1 MTIRTL
7 FFYLGAVILGSSI
20 KSAAI
25 GPIDFE
31 TAGDLTGNFRLYGNV
46 PDVSHTGPAAGND
59 YVVYQ
64 HNSIVPPGHV
74 GLFDTTPGDGSA
86 TQNTFSGNLRVEFD
100 LSASERNSRFGVWFI
115 DPTPGNA
122 NRNLLA
128 WFGMDVLPTRDIIR
142 FFKNGDPISGNP
154 PSFGVFM
161 GGTSPTVQSGADV
174 SPDTTMTWSRL
185 TVDYWVDSLGVPTI
199 ALTVGTLTAV
209 SSYEASDALPANV
222 EVAFYLLDQPGDGSA
237 KLDNFSITQVPEPS
251 ALMLLFLGALPLC
264 RRGRARTLHPPT

>member
-7 FFYLGAVILGSSI
+7 FFYLGAVILGSI

-46 PDVSHTGPAAGND
+46 PDVSQTVPTAGND
-59 YVVYQ
+59 SVVYQ
-64 HNSIVPPGHV
+64 HNSIMPLGHV
-74 GLFDTTPGDGSA
+74 GLFDTTPSDGGA
-86 TQNTFSGNLRVEFD
+86 TQNTFSGNLRVELD
-100 LSASERNSRFGVWFI
+100 LSASQRNARFGVWFI

-128 WFGMDVLPTRDIIR
+128 WFGMDVISTRDIIR
-142 FFKNGDPISGNP
+142 FFKNGDAVSGNP
-154 PSFGVFM
+154 PFM
-161 GGTSPTVQSGADV
+161 GINAGPGSGGPAESGADV
-174 SPDTTMTWSRL
+174 SLDTAMTWSHL

-209 SSYEASDALPANV
+209 SSYAASDALPANV

-237 KLDNFSITQVPEPS
+237 KLDNFSIAQVPEPS
-251 ALMLLFLGALPLC
+251 AMVLLFLGALPLC
-264 RRGRARTLHPPT
+264 RRGRT